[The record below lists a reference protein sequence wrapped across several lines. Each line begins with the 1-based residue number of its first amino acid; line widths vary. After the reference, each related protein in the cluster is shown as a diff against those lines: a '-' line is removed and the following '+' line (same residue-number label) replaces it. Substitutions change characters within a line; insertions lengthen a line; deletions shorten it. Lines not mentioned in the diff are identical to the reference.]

1 MKITKLWLGTKVLDD
16 GTPSFLLEDTHLA
29 LQWADWMTL
38 TDEEGWPRATKPG
51 DMFWSPLSVSGL
63 EITFQNGC
71 LVADNGEAKV
81 RLKGVQ
87 LSSVLPSKDPLVASI
102 VGMIQSPPED
112 VQTPVQ
118 GITGKCGMGGTNR
131 VR

>member
-1 MKITKLWLGTKVLDD
+1 MKITELWLGTEVLDD
-16 GTPSFLLEDTHLA
+16 GTPSFLLEDAHLA

-51 DMFWSPLSVSGL
+51 DIFWSPLSVAG
-63 EITFQNGC
+63 
-71 LVADNGEAKV
+71 NGEAKL

-87 LSSVLPSKDPLVASI
+87 LSSVLPCKDPLVASI
-102 VGMIQSPPED
+102 IGMIQSPPED
-112 VQTPVQ
+112 SQKPFH
-118 GITGKCGMGGTNR
+118 GITGKFGMGGTNR